1 MGCFGALRP
10 ARKIVSSGGKRGKR
24 IPPSPSPERL
34 RPRLFRWSRPPLAR
48 LSPQLDLFG
57 QAAESDP
64 TAGTSPAQRDAHLV
78 ELAARL
84 PAPIR
89 LGTSSW
95 AFAGWAGVVYE
106 RPLPAPVLSREGLAT
121 YARHPLLRTV
131 GLDRTFYAP
140 IAVDD
145 YRRLAEQVPAGFTF
159 LVKAPQAFTAPFNYE
174 SREPNADYLDP
185 VPAGDQFVV
194 PCIEGLGGHAGPLVF
209 QFPPQGRAITREPA
223 AFAGR
228 LAAFLSRLPRG
239 PLYAVELRDRELLA
253 PEVMRSLETGGA
265 RLCLGVHAR
274 MPPVGVQAAAAT
286 SLGAG
291 PLVIR
296 WNLHAG
302 FAYEEAKT
310 RYAPFDRLVDEDPA
324 TRVAIATLAREAAA
338 RGDAVWIIANNKAE
352 GSAPLTLERLARA
365 IVDPGGA

>member
-1 MGCFGALRP
+1 M
-10 ARKIVSSGGKRGKR
+10 
-24 IPPSPSPERL
+24 
-34 RPRLFRWSRPPLAR
+34 
-48 LSPQLDLFG
+48 SPQLDLFG
-57 QAAESDP
+57 EAADP
-64 TAGTSPAQRDAHLV
+64 DPNTKGSSPAQRDARLV

-84 PAPIR
+84 PAPVR

-95 AFAGWAGVVYE
+95 AFSGWAGVVYDK
-106 RPLPAPVLSREGLAT
+106 PLPPPVLSREGLAT

-140 IAVDD
+140 IPVDE

-159 LVKAPQAFTAPFNYE
+159 LVKAPQMFTAPFRYE
-174 SREPNADYLDP
+174 SREPSAGYLDP
-185 VPAGDQFVV
+185 APARDLFVG
-194 PCIEGLGGHAGPLVF
+194 PCSEGLGACAGPLVF

-223 AFAGR
+223 AFAER

-253 PEVMRSLETGGA
+253 PGVMRALVAGAA

-274 MPPVGVQAAAAT
+274 MPPVGIQAAAAT
-286 SLGAG
+286 ALGTG

-302 FAYEEAKT
+302 FAYEEAKS

-324 TRVAIATLAREAAA
+324 TRAAIATLVREAAA
-338 RGDAVWIIANNKAE
+338 RGDPVWVIANNKAE
-352 GSAPLTLERLARA
+352 GSAPLTLERLAQA
-365 IVDPGGA
+365 IVEPGSA

>member
-1 MGCFGALRP
+1 
-10 ARKIVSSGGKRGKR
+10 
-24 IPPSPSPERL
+24 
-34 RPRLFRWSRPPLAR
+34 

-57 QAAESDP
+57 QAAEPDP
-64 TAGTSPAQRDAHLV
+64 TTKGASPAERDARLV
-78 ELAARL
+78 ELAGRL

-95 AFAGWAGVVYE
+95 AFSGWAGVVYE
-106 RPLPAPVLSREGLAT
+106 RHLPAPVLSREGLAT

-140 IAVDD
+140 IPEDE
-145 YRRLAEQVPAGFTF
+145 YRRLAQQVPAGFTF
-159 LVKAPQAFTAPFNYE
+159 LVKAPQAFTAPFSYE
-174 SREPNADYLDP
+174 SREPNAEYLDP
-185 VPAGDQFVV
+185 APAGDQFIG
-194 PCIEGLGGHAGPLVF
+194 PCMAGLREHAGPLVF
-209 QFPPQGRAITREPA
+209 QFPPQGRAITREPG
-223 AFAGR
+223 AFAER
-228 LAAFLSRLPRG
+228 LAGFLAKLPRG

-253 PEVMRSLETGGA
+253 PEVMRALEAGGA

-274 MPPVGVQAAAAT
+274 MPPVGIQAAAAT
-286 SLGAG
+286 SLGGG

-302 FAYEEAKT
+302 FAYEEAKS

-324 TRVAIATLAREAAA
+324 TRAAIATLAREAAA
-338 RGDAVWIIANNKAE
+338 RDDPVWIIANNKAE

-365 IVDPGGA
+365 IVDPAGT

>member
-1 MGCFGALRP
+1 M
-10 ARKIVSSGGKRGKR
+10 
-24 IPPSPSPERL
+24 
-34 RPRLFRWSRPPLAR
+34 
-48 LSPQLDLFG
+48 SPQLDLFG
-57 QAAESDP
+57 PSEPAPHANG
-64 TAGTSPAQRDAHLV
+64 ASPAERDAHLV
-78 ELAARL
+78 ELAGQL
-84 PAPIR
+84 PASIR

-106 RPLPAPVLSREGLAT
+106 RPLPAPLLSREGLAT

-140 IAVDD
+140 IPADEF
-145 YRRLAEQVPAGFTF
+145 RRYAEQVPAGFTF

-174 SREPNADYLDP
+174 SREPSAEYLDP
-185 VPAGDQFVV
+185 GPARDLFVG
-194 PCIEGLGGHAGPLVF
+194 PCREGLGERAGPLVF

-223 AFAGR
+223 AFAER
-228 LAAFLSRLPRG
+228 LAAFLSKLPRG
-239 PLYAVELRDRELLA
+239 PLYAVEMRDRELLA
-253 PEVMRSLETGGA
+253 PEVMRALESAGA

-274 MPPVGVQAAAAT
+274 MPPVGIQAAAAT
-286 SLGAG
+286 SLGPG

-302 FAYEEAKT
+302 FAYEEAKS

-338 RGDAVWIIANNKAE
+338 RGDPVWIIANNKAE

-365 IVDPGGA
+365 IVEPGTA

>member
-1 MGCFGALRP
+1 
-10 ARKIVSSGGKRGKR
+10 
-24 IPPSPSPERL
+24 
-34 RPRLFRWSRPPLAR
+34 

-57 QAAESDP
+57 QAAEPDP
-64 TAGTSPAQRDAHLV
+64 TAKGHSPAERDARLV

-84 PAPIR
+84 PRSVR

-106 RPLPAPVLSREGLAT
+106 KPLPAPVLSREGLAT

-140 IAVDD
+140 IPELE

-159 LVKAPQAFTAPFNYE
+159 LVKAPQAFTAPFNYD
-174 SREPNADYLDP
+174 SREPGADYLDP
-185 VPAGDQFVV
+185 VPARDLFVD
-194 PCIEGLGGHAGPLVF
+194 PCMAGLGEHAGPLVF
-209 QFPPQGRAITREPA
+209 QFPPQGRAIAREPG

-228 LAAFLSRLPRG
+228 LAAFLAKLPRG

-253 PEVMRSLETGGA
+253 PEVMRALEAGGA

-274 MPPVGVQAAAAT
+274 MPPVAIQAAAAT
-286 SLGAG
+286 ALGVG

-302 FAYEEAKT
+302 FAYEEAKS
-310 RYAPFDRLVDEDPA
+310 RYAPFDRLVDEDPS
-324 TRVAIATLAREAAA
+324 TRSAIATLAREASA
-338 RGDAVWIIANNKAE
+338 RGDPVWIIANNKAE

-365 IVDPGGA
+365 IVAPGTS